1 MFEIFQ
7 FGPLLLR
14 SHILFLLIGIVLGAD
29 VFFRLAN
36 REGLRI
42 ILFLKN
48 GWTFLISFLLGGR
61 LLGML
66 LLYYAY
72 TQDPM
77 KVLIVWDGV
86 FSITG
91 GLVGIGLML
100 FIYTY
105 RQRAQF
111 LRWMDIYV
119 PSATII
125 VAFDWIGRFMG
136 AVSYGKPTDAFW
148 GITMESIGVRY
159 TVPIHP
165 VQIYYAIWFLGLSF
179 LLFHMRRRKQ
189 LNVLPARLYKILGA
203 KASSVQIHTSR
214 SGMVTLVGIVLSC
227 IGVIFLDFYRGDF
240 AITVFAKF
248 IDFAFLALL
257 FVSLGTISVMEKK
270 ISNKHSMLNSIM
282 VGMATMV
289 YLIIRPYISIISF
302 EWRFSQFLSVLAV
315 LVTIVYVVV
324 HRWKY
329 QNH

>member
-1 MFEIFQ
+1 MIPSRIRLSILGVLRAPFLTIKILLVAPSVTPRSGSTIMPSMLPFCRDNSWTKIFNRKLQ
-7 FGPLLLR
+7 DFKF
-14 SHILFLLIGIVLGAD
+14 LFNQTDKNFNFPDEFSLYECKKCKLIFINPQPSYKEL
-29 VFFRLAN
+29 
-36 REGLRI
+36 E
-42 ILFLKN
+42 K
-48 GWTFLISFLLGGR
+48 
-61 LLGML
+61 
-66 LLYYAY
+66 YY
-72 TQDPM
+72 
-77 KVLIVWDGV
+77 
-86 FSITG
+86 
-91 GLVGIGLML
+91 
-100 FIYTY
+100 
-105 RQRAQF
+105 
-111 LRWMDIYV
+111 
-119 PSATII
+119 
-125 VAFDWIGRFMG
+125 
-136 AVSYGKPTDAFW
+136 PTEDYYAFW